1 MTTETLAVPFLS
13 DGDAEDSTD
22 ILQAAAALIQAAQS
36 DSLAVVM
43 CTHAKSGEE
52 AAMLCA
58 MSSHADSE
66 RATYVPLGMLFSPG
80 NTPWTEFRPPL
91 SGIAQDMLD
100 D

>member
-1 MTTETLAVPFLS
+1 MTTNSLAVPFLS
-13 DGDAEDSTD
+13 DTDAEDCTD
-22 ILQAAAALIQAAQS
+22 ILQAAAALIHAAQG

-52 AAMLCA
+52 AAMLCV

-66 RATYVPLGMLFSPG
+66 KATYVPLGMLFTPG
-80 NTPWTEFRPPL
+80 NTPWTEYRPPS
-91 SGIAQDMLD
+91 SGISQDMLD